1 MSKAGALAA
10 TGIGGGGAAIGGYY
24 AFGQGGGSGEAT
36 TSAEQT
42 QEKVAEAP
50 LLELDTLAKFKS
62 DGSKDKCMQEIFGTT
77 TIDFTATT
85 GETTTL
91 PTEADFFKTP
101 TTGTTKGCLT
111 INYYKKKVEGEQDKT
126 TGLFT

>member
-24 AFGQGGGSGEAT
+24 AFGRGGGSGEAT

-42 QEKVAEAP
+42 QEKQDTP

-91 PTEADFFKTP
+91 PTETDFFKTP